1 MKKQIKQWG
10 VILTLCI
17 LSQQSQSAQKS
28 GFKIYGDIMQILPFA
43 MMAYSYS
50 IEKYFNY
57 LIILCLMPS

>member
-10 VILTLCI
+10 GVLTLCI

-28 GFKIYGDIMQILPFA
+28 GFEIYGDIMQILPFA